1 MKTAIAKVA
10 EFSAPKWKLYGWITK
25 SLHSNKSVLT
35 EFYLK
40 CPIRE
45 SYWDSCTFD
54 SRSELSPC
62 KQTRTDI
69 GYVLL
74 YILLCICGQ
83 FPQANRWKGQGY
95 QFSAN

>member
-1 MKTAIAKVA
+1 MKTAIPKVA
-10 EFSAPKWKLYGWITK
+10 KFRAPEWKLYDWITK
-25 SLHSNKSVLT
+25 SLHGNKSVLT

-45 SYWDSCTFD
+45 SNWDSCTFD

-62 KQTRTDI
+62 KQTRPDI

-74 YILLCICGQ
+74 YIPLCICGQ

-95 QFSAN
+95 QFSVN